1 MTFSLLPFTVKTNMT
16 TSVLFLLIAVALS
29 SVTNALVSHDQAG
42 RIINGY
48 NPNQEDV
55 GFTVGVMLHFEKETG
70 WCGGVLI
77 SDRYVLSSAHC
88 LRK

>member
-1 MTFSLLPFTVKTNMT
+1 MAYF
-16 TSVLFLLIAVALS
+16 VLFLLTIVL
-29 SVTNALVSHDQAG
+29 SVTNAIVSHDQQG

-48 NPNQEDV
+48 NPKQEDV

-70 WCGGVLI
+70 WCGGVLV

>member
-1 MTFSLLPFTVKTNMT
+1 MGYL
-16 TSVLFLLIAVALS
+16 VLFFSIATLS
-29 SVTNALVSHDQAG
+29 LTNAIVSHDQPG

-70 WCGGVLI
+70 WCGGVLV
-77 SDRYVLSSAHC
+77 SDRYVLTSANC
-88 LRK
+88 VRK

>member
-1 MTFSLLPFTVKTNMT
+1 MAYF
-16 TSVLFLLIAVALS
+16 VLFLLTIVL
-29 SVTNALVSHDQAG
+29 SVTNAIVSHDQQG

-48 NPNQEDV
+48 NPKQEDV

-70 WCGGVLI
+70 WCGGDLV